1 MHWKIFHIQIKMFEH
16 TYLQRISLL
25 NDSKSLTVL
34 IEVGQ
39 SSSNNLFLNQFYTN
53 ISQNGT
59 LETLDRKPSALN
71 LQKFISITRT
81 SFLVVGQT
89 NFRNRIPF
97 AYFRKWREW
106 KYFLSFSDIYLS
118 NCPRLLQSTEY

>member
-1 MHWKIFHIQIKMFEH
+1 MFEH

-81 SFLVVGQT
+81 SFLVVGLT
-89 NFRNRIPF
+89 NFRNRMSHT
-97 AYFRKWREW
+97 YFRKWW
-106 KYFLSFSDIYLS
+106 K
-118 NCPRLLQSTEY
+118 